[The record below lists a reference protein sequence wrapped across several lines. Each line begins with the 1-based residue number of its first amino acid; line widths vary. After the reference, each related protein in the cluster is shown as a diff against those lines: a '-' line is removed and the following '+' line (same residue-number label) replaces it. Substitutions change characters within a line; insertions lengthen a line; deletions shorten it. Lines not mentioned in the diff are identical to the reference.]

1 MKRLVSIITIGVV
14 FGYIIIAIYS
24 SMPTFFKKSHPGK
37 AFLKAKTI
45 LAQGPLFTRSLR
57 NNTGTYRFYQN
68 GKWEREQR
76 LLEPLFNEYTAT
88 GNFAALTHCRLDIRL
103 FSKLNRIGRSEGID
117 KLRQNKAY
125 SEFVDHLIFRHNN
138 NVKPDSIEIAYY
150 KTDFKRDSHK
160 LLLTFK
166 CKP

>member
-1 MKRLVSIITIGVV
+1 MKRLVSIVTIGVV
-14 FGYIIIAIYS
+14 FGYIMIALYA

-37 AFLKAKTI
+37 ATLKAKAI
-45 LAQGPLFTRSLR
+45 LAQGPLFSRSLR
-57 NNTGTYRFYQN
+57 NNSGTYRFYQN
-68 GKWEREQR
+68 GKWEQKQL
-76 LLEPLFNEYTAT
+76 LLEPLFNDYTAT

-150 KTDFKRDSHK
+150 SRDLVKNSQK